1 MFCMQPPHRYGV
13 PRTLLGVAAGLIAS
27 LAWQCIGAHQAH
39 AGVPW
44 HVDLAEAKAASLVSH
59 RPVLVVF
66 TAQWSEAS
74 TNLEKTSLASE
85 EAIALVTA
93 CFEPLRLDVDAHTE
107 ITRRM
112 GISHLPTAC
121 VIDLDERVLA
131 KFDCPESSAGFVAAA
146 GRAAQD
152 ASLAKGPAMPSG
164 ATNDAIAAVAAKVR
178 EQSDFATNAVA
189 VSAPVPATATEVLAT
204 AAEPTL
210 PAAPPAWP
218 ADTASHQSPFMADP
232 ATDPKAVPKN
242 PSESL
247 PGTPPSGLAKSPA
260 HRPSVDPA
268 STAAA
273 PAQSTIANKP
283 LGALLPW
290 LGATGNSVGPVAKS
304 DAASQGIASTA
315 SPVGASAV
323 ASTVDTATAA
333 PNAAAPTGPT
343 EKTTKPNAFLAA
355 LQKPFSIF
363 TRTPSLGAT
372 PNAPATQALANQ
384 TAGAT
389 MTEQHGSMP
398 VGLEGYCPVSLLDKG
413 VWVEGRAQWG
423 VRHRGRTYLFA
434 TAEQQTA
441 FLADPDRYA
450 PALSGDDPVL
460 ACDARKQVPGQRR
473 YGVTYQSRMYL
484 FSSPETRTS
493 FAANPQRYTT
503 SVHVAEIPSPTTDL
517 RR

>member
-164 ATNDAIAAVAAKVR
+164 ATNDAIAAV
-178 EQSDFATNAVA
+178 
-189 VSAPVPATATEVLAT
+189 VLAA

-210 PAAPPAWP
+210 PTAPPAWP
-218 ADTASHQSPFMADP
+218 ADTASHTSPFMADP
-232 ATDPKAVPKN
+232 ATAAKAVPKN

-247 PGTPPSGLAKSPA
+247 PGTPPSGLAESPT

-389 MTEQHGSMP
+389 MTDQHGSMP

-460 ACDARKQVPGQRR
+460 ACDARKQVHGQRR

-503 SVHVAEIPSPTTDL
+503 SVHVAEIPSSANDL